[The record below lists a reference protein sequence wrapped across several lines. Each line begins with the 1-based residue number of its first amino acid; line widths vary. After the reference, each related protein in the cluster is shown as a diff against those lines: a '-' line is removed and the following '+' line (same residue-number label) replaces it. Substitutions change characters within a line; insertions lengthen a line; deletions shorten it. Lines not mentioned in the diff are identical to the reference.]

1 MSRVAVCVCGR
12 REDLRQSVSVCGAR
26 STSDVANAKGGYYMH
41 MPTCVV
47 HMRAHPLP
55 GSTHMLAFSSD
66 APPSPRRVPVAWQIH
81 TCAPP
86 ELARRAERT
95 DGHLLRG
102 QRHLPAGGLTDSP
115 HAQRPVLAN
124 PGGDRVVVAR
134 VVLLAGAVVNT
145 HGLAAQQVAAAV
157 LGHHLRRLHPHQ
169 PLKLA
174 AKRGEQPLA
183 QRRGRR
189 RERRRRLQRAGPSR
203 LGLPTGRGRRLRS
216 QQGRD
221 RRRCRVQRH
230 VLKHVHPDAEHRRLA
245 AVVVEQHARQ
255 LLGRH
260 AGPHV
265 VGPLDQ
271 ARGDAHQ

>member
-1 MSRVAVCVCGR
+1 MR
-12 REDLRQSVSVCGAR
+12 GAHAR
-26 STSDVANAKGGYYMH
+26 TSTAGIHTHARLP
-41 MPTCVV
+41 PTHLPVP
-47 HMRAHPLP
+47 AHPR
-55 GSTHMLAFSSD
+55 
-66 APPSPRRVPVAWQIH
+66 RRVPVAWQIH

-124 PGGDRVVVAR
+124 PSGDRVVVAR

-169 PLKLA
+169 PLELA

-183 QRRGRR
+183 QRRGR